1 MFKMIKKITKVM
13 ILVSVVATFA
23 SCTIEKPAEPEK
35 SITVTGSASV
45 PVKADMIS
53 MTFRIRTIAWNVNQ
67 AVENNANITTKVID
81 AIKNVGV
88 DTNDIS
94 TVDYNIS
101 QDMSHAYPGQYTV
114 INSVKVLIRNPEITG
129 NVIDTAVV
137 NGANGLTSYE
147 YLVSEDKTTALR
159 QARTQAIQN
168 AQDAANL
175 LAGVAGTKVGN
186 VMEINEN
193 YSTDLS
199 YGADFEVAS
208 YSGSSTP
215 IQDGYVQVQSTVTV
229 RYSLE

>member
-1 MFKMIKKITKVM
+1 MIKMTKMITKVA
-13 ILVSVVATFA
+13 ILFFVVASFA

-53 MTFRIRTIAWNVNQ
+53 MTFRVRTIGWNVNQ
-67 AVENNANITTKVID
+67 TVENNANITTKVID

-88 DTNDIS
+88 DTNDIT

-101 QDMSHAYPGQYTV
+101 QDMSHTYPGQYTV

-147 YLVSEDKTTALR
+147 YLAGDKTTALR

-199 YGADFEVAS
+199 YGANFEVAS

-215 IQDGYVQVQSTVTV
+215 IQEGYVQVQSTVTV